1 MPQQDDVY
9 VIPEENFLD
18 SLSPDPVA
26 RKGPRPVAA
35 AVAAPAAVTAPR
47 RARAG
52 SPPVAFTLSLFI
64 SGSGQLANGQ
74 TRLAAMFFLTQAFA
88 VTLHWS
94 ARALWP
100 YALKI
105 GEIFSI
111 TETQIFTAAAAV
123 DVVFIG
129 MLAAGAA
136 QAYHEAER
144 QSGRFDGVRV
154 AAVPA
159 LASMIVPGWGQA
171 LNGQMEKAAFFLFC
185 GLVEAYAIVLMT
197 LSPLPRLIVESGRED
212 LLAPDGSAV
221 WMGTL
226 FAIGLTWT
234 LAVYDAM
241 LVSGFRRRS
250 A

>member
-9 VIPEENFLD
+9 VIPEEISLD
-18 SLSPDPVA
+18 SLRPESA
-26 RKGPRPVAA
+26 SRKGPRPVAA
-35 AVAAPAAVTAPR
+35 ATAAPAPVAAAR

-52 SPPVAFTLSLFI
+52 SPAVAFTLSLFI

-74 TRLAAMFFLTQAFA
+74 MRLAAMFFLTQAFA

-111 TETQIFTAAAAV
+111 TETRMFAAAAAV
-123 DVVFIG
+123 DVAFIG

-144 QSGRFDGVRV
+144 QSGRYHGVRV
-154 AAVPA
+154 AGVPA

-185 GLVEAYAIVLMT
+185 GLIEAYAIVLMT
-197 LSPLPRLIVESGRED
+197 LSALPRLIVSSGRED
-212 LLAPDGSAV
+212 LLAPDGSAL
-221 WMGTL
+221 WIGTL

-234 LAVYDAM
+234 LAIYDAM
-241 LVSGFRRRS
+241 LVSGFRRHS
-250 A
+250 V